1 MAVSLILPLSVL
13 AANSDIY
20 HLFDKN
26 KDGIIDRTD
35 WRKMNK
41 DERKTYARM
50 SLEDIGENPDAFVA
64 KDKTR
69 EKFLLEGL
77 EAIYNQ

>member
-1 MAVSLILPLSVL
+1 MAVSLILPLSVF
-13 AANSDIY
+13 AANQEINDK
-20 HLFDKN
+20 FDKN

-50 SLEDIGENPDAFVA
+50 SLEEIGENPDAFVA

-69 EKFLLEGL
+69 EAFLLEGL
-77 EAIYNQ
+77 EAIYNK